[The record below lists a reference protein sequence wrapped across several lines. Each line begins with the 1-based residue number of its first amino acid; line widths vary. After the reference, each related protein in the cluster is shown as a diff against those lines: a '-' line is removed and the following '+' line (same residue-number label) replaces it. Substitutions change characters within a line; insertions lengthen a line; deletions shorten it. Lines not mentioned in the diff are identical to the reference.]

1 VQHRFLNNG
10 CFLEVN
16 DKYAKVARSVQVTP
30 KKRVSFK
37 PNVVGNI
44 LSTILYQSVTC
55 DRLTSSS
62 MGRIILSSQQ
72 SFFSRA
78 ERSKNSQGKQK
89 SRFWA
94 WAFYLIGVP
103 AWVIVL
109 VSGRNWIAAA
119 IETGGA
125 PAVLV
130 GPINARRGQGHA
142 ALWLDHFAKLA
153 LAIGL
158 GLSLYD
164 ERRPHKSQSGAGTR
178 NGFWIPN
185 GNLSAFQRQT
195 SWIFL
200 ADAREYYLRRSYG
213 YSGSLAASS
222 RTNNLPWIR
231 V

>member
-1 VQHRFLNNG
+1 MLNLLLQVWGGLFYLLN
-10 CFLEVN
+10 
-16 DKYAKVARSVQVTP
+16 KV
-30 KKRVSFK
+30 
-37 PNVVGNI
+37 
-44 LSTILYQSVTC
+44 
-55 DRLTSSS
+55 
-62 MGRIILSSQQ
+62 
-72 SFFSRA
+72 FFSRA

-125 PAVLV
+125 PAMLV
-130 GPINARRGQGHA
+130 GLINARRGQGHA
-142 ALWLDHFAKLA
+142 PLWLDHFAKLA

-185 GNLSAFQRQT
+185 GNLSAFQRQA

-231 V
+231 L